1 MVRFRHGRSRPSRRL
16 APPARPAAA
25 LLWMLVLAPTA
36 ATAWTLDLADTVR
49 VESATVRVADV
60 ARGPVPAAAGA
71 VVVASGGR
79 PGAAVDVSARA
90 ILRRLALAGHAD
102 GLVLAGA
109 ARCRILFAGTA
120 VAHDALVEAVRTA
133 LAPGLPAAAPEAPP
147 SWLAVSMPAMTAQV
161 RGDWHVT
168 WPQPRTLDPGR
179 NLVTLALHDG
189 TRVRRLSVVAEA
201 HIYARTAMATTPVG
215 RDQSVAAETVQWAW
229 TDLARAKGDP
239 VTDPALLQSMIAARE
254 LAPGETIT
262 HDALTPRPLVRRGQP
277 VDLVVR
283 RGRVQASVRAECR
296 QDGRLGQLVSV
307 RNQIDGRLVVA
318 RVAGPGLV
326 TLGR

>member
-1 MVRFRHGRSRPSRRL
+1 MIRLRDPGQKIRR
-16 APPARPAAA
+16 PPAGYAAPALVALSFLLPAAA
-25 LLWMLVLAPTA
+25 S
-36 ATAWTLDLADTVR
+36 AWTLDLADTVR

-79 PGAAVDVSARA
+79 PGAEVTVSARA

-109 ARCRILFAGTA
+109 ARCRIIHGGVT
-120 VAHDALVEAVRTA
+120 VERDALIDAVREA
-133 LAPGLPAAAPEAPP
+133 IAPGLPPAEPEAPP
-147 SWLAVSMPAMTAQV
+147 SWLAISMPEIAAQV
-161 RGDWHVT
+161 RDDWRVT
-168 WPQPRTLDPGR
+168 WPQPRTLEPGR

-189 TRVRRLSVVAEA
+189 PRVRRLSVVAEA
-201 HIYARTAMATTPVG
+201 HVYARTAMATTAVG
-215 RDQSVAAETVQWAW
+215 RDQTVAPETVQWAW
-229 TDLARAKGDP
+229 TDLATAAGDP
-239 VTDPALLQSMIAARE
+239 VTDPRILESMIAARE
-254 LAPGETIT
+254 LAPGQTIT

-283 RGRVQASVRAECR
+283 RGRVEASVRAECR